1 MKECY
6 ENIEQENVLE
16 LVLQCKNG
24 VSLNRW
30 EILSRS
36 EVEDTHYAS
45 LEVLET
51 VGMVVQEE
59 ISLKL
64 LEEAGANVELERK
77 LVKIPQHL
85 IQEVLKKI
93 PKGGRNHYGRNP
105 RYDVKTGERLCFRAG
120 SPVPYTYDVYT
131 GEHRLATRKDLEDTT
146 RILDGLSNVH
156 VCFQPYTMSDVPAE
170 VIPQYTAEI
179 MLKNTEKPVGMVT
192 FGRKGA
198 KDFIRMGAAV
208 VGGMEE
214 LTKRPMIEV
223 CCEPTSPLQIDR
235 QQLEMLIE
243 FAVHKLPIEFAGM
256 PTAGSTAP
264 MSLAGTLVQA
274 NAEHLCMILI
284 AQLVSP
290 GVRVQVNAMPGVMDP
305 RTGISTYGA
314 IERMV
319 LQAAMIQLY
328 RSRYGIEV
336 FASGGVSDSKISDEQ
351 AGYER
356 MANMLLPALAGAFG
370 ITSLG
375 NLESYLTVSPAQ
387 LVIDNEIAG
396 VILRGLGGIE
406 VNEENLAVDA
416 IRKVGPGGHF
426 LSEKHTL
433 KHIKELYI
441 PELADRKRRGEWH
454 DAGSKD
460 ILQRAKEKAKRIL
473 ETHKSEPLDKDVQEE
488 LSKIVREAERKARGH

>member
-1 MKECY
+1 MF
-6 ENIEQENVLE
+6 IE

-24 VSLNRW
+24 VSLSRW
-30 EILSRS
+30 EILSRG
-36 EVEDTHYAS
+36 EIEDTHYAS

-59 ISLKL
+59 TSLKL
-64 LEEAGANVELERK
+64 LEEAGANVDPKRK

-85 IQEVLKKI
+85 IHETLKKI
-93 PKGGRNHYGRNP
+93 PKGGRNHYGRNSK
-105 RYDVKTGERLCFRAG
+105 YDVKTGEHMCFRAG
-120 SPVPYTYDVYT
+120 SPVPYTYDINT
-131 GEHRLATRKDLEDTT
+131 GEHRFATKKDLEDTT
-146 RILDGLSNVH
+146 RLMDGLSNVH
-156 VCFQPYTMSDVPAE
+156 ICFQPHTISDVPAE
-170 VIPQYTAEI
+170 LIPQHTAEV

-192 FGRKGA
+192 FGRNGT
-198 KDFIRMGAAV
+198 KDFIRMAAVV

-214 LTKRPMIEV
+214 LIKRPMIEV

-235 QQLEMLIE
+235 LQLEMLIE
-243 FAVHKLPIEFAGM
+243 FAMHKLPIEIAGM

-284 AQLVSP
+284 AQLVNP
-290 GVRVQVNAMPGVMDP
+290 GVHVQVNAMPGIMDP

-314 IERMV
+314 IERML
-319 LQAAMIQLY
+319 LQVAMIQLY
-328 RSRYGIEV
+328 RSHYGIEV

-356 MANMLLPALAGAFG
+356 MANMLLPALAGAHG

-396 VILRGLGGIE
+396 TILRGLTGIE
-406 VNEENLAVDA
+406 VNDETLAVDV
-416 IRKVGPGGHF
+416 IRRVGPGGHF
-426 LSEKHTL
+426 LTQKHSL
-433 KHIKELYI
+433 QHIKELYI
-441 PELADRKRRGEWH
+441 PELADRKTRGEWQ
-454 DAGSKD
+454 DTGSKD
-460 ILQRAKEKAKRIL
+460 ILQRAEEKAKKIL
-473 ETHKSEPLDKDVQEE
+473 ETHKPEPLEKEVQEE
-488 LSKIVREAERKARGH
+488 LSKIVKEAERKARKH